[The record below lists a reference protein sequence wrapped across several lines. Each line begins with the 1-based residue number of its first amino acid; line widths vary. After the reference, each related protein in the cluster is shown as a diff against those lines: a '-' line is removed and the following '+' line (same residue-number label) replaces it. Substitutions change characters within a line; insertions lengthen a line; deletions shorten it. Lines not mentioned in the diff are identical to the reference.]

1 MEESREERP
10 IEVERSPYDPRNP
23 PGHLNHL
30 KKPRDPIKEAM
41 QGGSGKKSLIKRA
54 PTKQASNLVVNGD
67 VKGAYFYKSFKYKPF
82 KIEYY
87 KKELNTQSQ

>member
-1 MEESREERP
+1 MEERREERP

-54 PTKQASNLVVNGD
+54 PTK
-67 VKGAYFYKSFKYKPF
+67 
-82 KIEYY
+82 
-87 KKELNTQSQ
+87 